1 MTTKAQTQTL
11 EPKRLFLYFSNTED
25 GEVLEFSISGEDKVY
40 RVRDLGVF
48 LVEEEIDGIKV
59 GEFWVSHDILK
70 VKGVWGLFQALKKEP
85 KSTLEALLGERIP
98 IKEVVEV
105 KEDEDGNEYYDYDLD
120 P

>member
-1 MTTKAQTQTL
+1 MATKAQTQTL

-25 GEVLEFSISGEDKVY
+25 DEVLEFSISGEDKVY
-40 RVRDLGVF
+40 RVRDLGAF

-85 KSTLEALLGERIP
+85 ESILETLLGERIP

-105 KEDEDGNEYYDYDLD
+105 KEDDEDENEYYDLD